1 MGLGLHGHR
10 DTLEGQRC
18 AAASRARANCRK
30 KSCVAGWFRVAL
42 FGVSSHLATVR
53 LLELRKP
60 VLTPPQSRYLA
71 GMPLLLGSWYGLIGT
86 VIFAMGISARAV
98 QEERKLQRELPG
110 YADYITR
117 VRYRLIPGIW

>member
-1 MGLGLHGHR
+1 MRGR
-10 DTLEGQRC
+10 FAC
-18 AAASRARANCRK
+18 ASELPGKVLCCWR
-30 KSCVAGWFRVAL
+30 FRIAL
-42 FGVSSHLATVR
+42 FGVNSHLATVR

-110 YADYITR
+110 YAD
-117 VRYRLIPGIW
+117 